1 MDAEGLYRAFGCG
14 HSFWMGKQRSGTT
27 GGSLRAA
34 HAVLLLPHAG
44 VFLPWPGI
52 PRQPASLGE
61 KLSKAEPKFSWS
73 SSCCCLDKF
82 K

>member
-34 HAVLLLPHAG
+34 HAVLSLPGAG
-44 VFLPWPGI
+44 VFLPWHP
-52 PRQPASLGE
+52 QAASIFGG
-61 KLSKAEPKFSWS
+61 KAE
-73 SSCCCLDKF
+73 
-82 K
+82 